1 VVAAGDTVRASDIPT
16 RVVALMRQTVA
27 QAIPTATYTSVTFD
41 VDDVDDESAH
51 STSVN
56 TSRYT
61 AVSAGW
67 YWVAA
72 TGSLV
77 ADAAATRGV
86 RLAVNGTAVQAGF
99 ATALGS
105 TAFNSAVCVARLVQ
119 LSAGDYLEVQV
130 IHNKGSNLNTSVT
143 NEASQLS
150 IWLANA

>member
-1 VVAAGDTVRASDIPT
+1 MVAAGDIVRASDIPT

-27 QAIPTATYTSVTFD
+27 QAVPTGVYTSVTLD

-72 TGSLV
+72 CGAMV
-77 ADAAATRGV
+77 ADAAAIRGV
-86 RLAVNGTAVQAGF
+86 RLAVNGTVVPAGF
-99 ATALGS
+99 ATSFGS
-105 TAFNSAVCVARLVQ
+105 TAFNSATCVSRLVQ

-130 IHNKGSNLNTSVT
+130 IHNKGSNLNTSVAS
-143 NEASQLS
+143 EASQLS

>member
-1 VVAAGDTVRASDIPT
+1 VVAAGDIVRASDVPT

-27 QAIPTATYTSVTFD
+27 QAITTATYTSVTFD

-61 AVSAGW
+61 AVSTGW
-67 YWVAA
+67 YFVGACGA
-72 TGSLV
+72 MT
-77 ADAAATRGV
+77 ADAASVRGV
-86 RLAVNGTAVQAGF
+86 RLTVNGSALTAGY
-99 ATALGS
+99 ATGPGSSAL
-105 TAFNSAVCVARLVQ
+105 NSALCLARLVQ